1 MKVLIVDD
9 SGVMRRVLGR
19 ELVAVG
25 FQQENLSEAADGEES
40 LKMVAEN
47 TYDLITMD
55 WNMPNLLGI
64 DAVREMR
71 ARGITTPI
79 LMVTTEAEKSN
90 VVTAIQAG
98 ANNYLIKPFTKD
110 DLQDKVKQLL
120 GPRLAELEVHAP
132 VPDLGQQV
140 VDVASG
146 RISSH

>member
-25 FQQENLSEAADGEES
+25 FVTENLSEAADGEEA
-40 LKMVAEN
+40 LTMVAES

-64 DAVREMR
+64 DAVREIR

-110 DLQDKVKQLL
+110 DLQEKVKQLL
-120 GPRLAELEVHAP
+120 GPRLAELSASAP

-146 RISSH
+146 RISSQ